1 MAKRLGVVPFRYA
14 EPLFRGLRRNPG
26 GTFKLTEDVPARL
39 AVKLRE
45 RSLDAAFLSP
55 IDYGRDYAMYSVL
68 PDLCASSGAAS
79 TRTLIVFQE
88 GIHAVKTLAAQPIT
102 TSEIVLATIIFTEQF
117 GITPSIVPFAGSP
130 RDGLAKADAV
140 LCMGDDA
147 EGIPRSEL
155 TLNLVEEWFELTG
168 LPFVHGLWVTRPDA
182 LTEQEVRLIHESAEA
197 MEVTDDPEENAIR
210 FTFGEGEREGVREFF
225 RMAYY
230 HGILPDI
237 PDLNMYRE
245 DDPRLKGDGQ

>member
-1 MAKRLGVVPFRYA
+1 MAKRLGVVPFPYA
-14 EPLFRGLRRNPG
+14 APLFRGLRRNPG
-26 GTFKLTEDVPARL
+26 REFELTEDVPVRL

-68 PDLCASSGAAS
+68 PDLCTASGADS
-79 TRTLIVFQE
+79 SLSLIVFRE
-88 GIHAVKTLAAQPIT
+88 GINAVKTLAAQPIS
-102 TSEIVLATIIFTEQF
+102 TSEIVLASIIFTEQF

-140 LCMGDDA
+140 LCVGNEAGDLL
-147 EGIPRSEL
+147 RTQS
-155 TLNLVEEWFELTG
+155 TLNLAEEWYELTG
-168 LPFVHGLWVTRPDA
+168 LPFVHGVWVTRPDA
-182 LTEQEVRLIHESAEA
+182 LTEEEVRRIHESAEGA
-197 MEVTDDPEENAIR
+197 EADPAFEESGVR
-210 FTFGEGEREGVREFF
+210 FAFGEGEREGVRELF

-237 PDLNMYRE
+237 PDLNLYRK
-245 DDPRLKGDGQ
+245 DDERLKGNDQ